1 MKQLP
6 VKGEDAIDILV
17 NDHKTI
23 KDLVQRL
30 PKAERPAD
38 RKRILESLVAALT
51 VHNAT
56 EENLVYPAL
65 QEIAAQKRVSQH
77 LYHETAEA
85 DVLIF
90 QLDTMLKQGSADGEY
105 AEMAE
110 KIRDAVLEHIDEE
123 EKKAFPRLQEEA
135 DPESMEL
142 LTQSVRE
149 FRSELQFGDARES

>member
-6 VKGEDAIDILV
+6 VKGEDAVEILI
-17 NDHKTI
+17 NDHATI
-23 KDLVQRL
+23 KDLVKRL
-30 PKAERPAD
+30 PEAERLAD
-38 RKRILESLVAALT
+38 RKRILERLIAALT

-65 QEIAAQKRVSQH
+65 QEIVGEKRVSQH

-85 DVLIF
+85 DVAIF
-90 QLDTMLKQGSADGEY
+90 QLDTMLKQGVDGKY
-105 AEMAE
+105 KLAAE

-135 DPESMEL
+135 EPEAMEL
-142 LTQSVRE
+142 LTQSVRK
-149 FRSELQFGDARES
+149 FRSELKYDAEA

>member
-6 VKGEDAIDILV
+6 VKGEDAVEILV
-17 NDHKTI
+17 NDHTTI

-30 PKAERPAD
+30 PEAEGASE
-38 RKRILESLVAALT
+38 RKRILERLIAALT

-65 QEIAAQKRVSQH
+65 QEIAEQKRVSQH

-90 QLDTMLKQGSADGEY
+90 QLDTMLKQGVDGEFKP
-105 AEMAE
+105 MAE
-110 KIRDAVLEHIDEE
+110 KVRDAILEHIDEE
-123 EKKAFPRLQEEA
+123 EEKAFPRLEEA
-135 DPESMEL
+135 DPQAMTL
-142 LTQSVRE
+142 LTQSVRK
-149 FRSELQFGDARES
+149 FRSELKYGAES